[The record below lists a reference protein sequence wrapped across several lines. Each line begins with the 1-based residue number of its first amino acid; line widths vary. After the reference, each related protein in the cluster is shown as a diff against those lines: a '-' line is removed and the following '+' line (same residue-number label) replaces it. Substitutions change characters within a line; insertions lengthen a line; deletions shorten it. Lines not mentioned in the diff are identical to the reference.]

1 MVHNK
6 GKMMTYRGLHYRRKI
21 LQDSYFSSQANR
33 MASNGVSDTFFIKLS
48 VKTLNRRR
56 IMTLALK
63 REYVTRFFTFF
74 LLKRFDLGSI

>member
-1 MVHNK
+1 MVHIE
-6 GKMMTYRGLHYRRKI
+6 GKMMTNIGLHYRRKI

-63 REYVTRFFTFF
+63 REYVTRFFTLFC
-74 LLKRFDLGSI
+74 LRFDLGSI

>member
-21 LQDSYFSSQANR
+21 LQDSYFSSQATTGWHQTEF
-33 MASNGVSDTFFIKLS
+33 AETLFIKLS
-48 VKTLNRRR
+48 VRTLNRRR

-63 REYVTRFFTFF
+63 REYVTRFFTLFC
-74 LLKRFDLGSI
+74 LRFDLGSI